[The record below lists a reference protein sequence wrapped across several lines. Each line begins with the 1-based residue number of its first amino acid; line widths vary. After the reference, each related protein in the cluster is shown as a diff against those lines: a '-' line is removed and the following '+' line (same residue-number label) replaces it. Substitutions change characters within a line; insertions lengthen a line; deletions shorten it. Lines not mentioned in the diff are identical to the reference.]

1 MESTEAPRESVE
13 KILARFF
20 AGRGDVAAAYR
31 FIDAHQIHRRR
42 GSYVDI
48 GVLLH
53 PLVDHIRYEE
63 IRLEIAEVLHV
74 ELNTAEVRVL
84 ILNDA
89 SANLCFDLVRQ
100 GEAVY
105 SGSAEIQR
113 EFEGRIQAD
122 FLRSIDM
129 PGRRLP
135 GDF

>member
-1 MESTEAPRESVE
+1 MEAPRESVE
-13 KILARFF
+13 KTLARFF

-31 FIDAHQIHRRR
+31 FVDAHQIHRRGR
-42 GSYVDI
+42 WCVDI

-63 IRLEIAEVLHV
+63 VRLEIAEVLHV

-100 GEAVY
+100 GEVVY
-105 SGSAEIQR
+105 TGSAEIQH
-113 EFEGRIQAD
+113 EFEGRVQAE

-129 PGRRLP
+129 PGRHLP
-135 GDF
+135 EDF